1 MTRAVALRAGAILAL
16 LTAAVLVVFAV
27 DVLRWEQLLS
37 EQDVRF
43 RAVPEQTRYSEPS
56 GILPLGIAEK
66 AVAGRDD
73 VAFRRQLEAFTRVR
87 PGVFVDALRFE
98 QLRGQAQLELARL
111 SRVDPDPRRRS
122 RAANMIGVL
131 ALDPQLAP
139 TVQEDFTTVV
149 QGAIDA
155 FRSAVEI
162 DPSNADGKRNL
173 ELALRIPGTASLP
186 PNAPSGSRDVG
197 KTAGLGTPGS
207 GY

>member
-1 MTRAVALRAGAILAL
+1 MTRALALRAGAILAL
-16 LTAAVLVVFAV
+16 LAAAALAVFAV
-27 DVLRWEQLLS
+27 DVLRWNRQLA
-37 EQDVRF
+37 EQDLAF
-43 RAVPEQTRYSEPS
+43 QAVPEQARYSKPS
-56 GILPLGIAEK
+56 GLLLFDVAEK
-66 AVAGRDD
+66 ALGGGDD
-73 VAFRRQLEAFTRVR
+73 FTFRQQLQAFIRVR
-87 PGVFVDALRFE
+87 PGVAVDAIQFE

-139 TVQEDFTTVV
+139 TVQEDFTSVL

-155 FRSAVEI
+155 FRGAVEL
-162 DPSNADGKRNL
+162 DPANADAKRNL

-186 PNAPSGSRDVG
+186 PNAPAGGRDVG
-197 KTAGLGTPGS
+197 RTAGLGTPGS